1 GAGLERVTAVLQGV
15 ISNYDTDLFVPL
27 IRRAAELCGVEL
39 GRETVLEKGHGG
51 AASLRVI
58 ADHARAMT
66 FLIGD
71 GVVPSNEGRGYV
83 LRKIMRRGIL
93 HGRLLGQE
101 KLFFAGLVS
110 TITEQMAEPYPELVE
125 ATDRIARVVE
135 AEERQFARVLENG
148 LGRGRELVGNVGMQ
162 HVDKSLKELLDERK
176 NSSEL
181 QYYQD
186 ELPRHIRSISPGVL
200 RDFYFG
206 NVEPLRYFVGSQLGP
221 GRADEVVNSLRE
233 KV

>member
-1 GAGLERVTAVLQGV
+1 
-15 ISNYDTDLFVPL
+15 
-27 IRRAAELCGVEL
+27 
-39 GRETVLEKGHGG
+39 
-51 AASLRVI
+51 
-58 ADHARAMT
+58 
-66 FLIGD
+66 
-71 GVVPSNEGRGYV
+71 
-83 LRKIMRRGIL
+83 
-93 HGRLLGQE
+93 
-101 KLFFAGLVS
+101 
-110 TITEQMAEPYPELVE
+110 
-125 ATDRIARVVE
+125 DRIARVVE

-148 LGRGRELVGNVGMQ
+148 LGRWRELVGNVGMQ

-233 KV
+233 KVSSSEPKIGGADLFKLYETYGLPLDFMTDAARDQR